1 MAIRIEEL
9 HEEDFY
15 VWTRRQAEALRRLAE
30 ARPNVALDFP
40 HLIEEVEALVTS
52 QRDAV
57 RSQVCRII
65 EHCLKLES
73 LRSRYPGAGWRDPII
88 DARAELDGKLSPSLR
103 RDLDQQLPRLW
114 MQARTKADTA
124 LRGHREPD
132 AADLLPADCPYL
144 FDDLLTDGWYPA
156 NRRDLPDDR

>member
-88 DARAELDGKLSPSLR
+88 DARAELDGKLSPRCGVTSTSSCHGSGCRPGRRPILRCAGTASLMPPTCCR
-103 RDLDQQLPRLW
+103 P
-114 MQARTKADTA
+114 TA
-124 LRGHREPD
+124 PT
-132 AADLLPADCPYL
+132 CS
-144 FDDLLTDGWYPA
+144 TTC
-156 NRRDLPDDR
+156 